1 MNKRRKVYVLDT
13 SVVMED
19 PDVFYKLGDVNI
31 IIPTAVIKEIDGLK
45 RNTDEMKAMAAR
57 KVSRTLDRIGSN
69 GHIGTEAKTFTGST
83 VLITAE
89 HTEIDDLASN
99 ADNRIV
105 GTAIRLKEDPANNVV
120 LVSTDG
126 NMRNVTRA
134 YGIRAENY
142 PFYIGDAISRPPRR
156 YLPVR
161 NAVPYIRCVPA
172 KPAFYNKG
180 SGSKTI
186 GAIVISVIA
195 IFVFILLVSAR

>member
-19 PDVFYKLGDVNI
+19 PDVFYKLGDGDI
-31 IIPTAVIKEIDGLK
+31 IVPTAVIKEIDGLK
-45 RNTDEMKAMAAR
+45 RNADDIKAGAAR
-57 KVSRTLDRIGSN
+57 KASRNLDRIGSH
-69 GHIGTEAKTFTGST
+69 GHIGAGARTFTGSA

-89 HTEIDDLASN
+89 HREIDDLASN

-142 PFYIGDAISRPPRR
+142 PFCIGDAISRPQRR
-156 YLPVR
+156 PSSVR
-161 NAVPYIRCVPA
+161 RTVPYIRSVPA
-172 KPAFYNKG
+172 KPVIHSNR
-180 SGSKTI
+180 SESKSI
-186 GAIVISVIA
+186 GAVVTIVIA